1 MKGRKDSTRTTTVSV
16 DAIARD
22 RINEEAERLGVS
34 QRQMVLR
41 LIESYELEMNRKTKK
56 NEMQVDKE
64 MLQNIY
70 DSLEKIQG
78 HDDKVIALIKEQGRN
93 LMNPTLLTVQAVEA
107 NLNHLGN
114 LLSNLISCLQESS
127 LS

>member
-1 MKGRKDSTRTTTVSV
+1 MKGHKDSTRTTTVSV

-56 NEMQVDKE
+56 NEMGVDKE

-78 HDDKVIALIKEQGRN
+78 RDDKVIALIKEQGRT
-93 LMNPTLLTVQAVEA
+93 LLNPTLLTVQAVEA
-107 NLNHLGN
+107 NLNHLED